1 MSNCPSKI
9 GMRSLARWTTTRRK
23 ERYECAFCSER
34 TSDDP
39 RWVRMSLHWERSVG
53 WQQIG
58 AHFACLQ
65 AALRPGFPLYDGL
78 G

>member
-1 MSNCPSKI
+1 MDDD
-9 GMRSLARWTTTRRK
+9 AEK
-23 ERYECAFCSER
+23 EHYECAFCSES

-39 RWVRMSLHWERSVG
+39 RWVRVSLHWERSVE

-78 G
+78 E

>member
-1 MSNCPSKI
+1 MDEEEE
-9 GMRSLARWTTTRRK
+9 R
-23 ERYECAFCSER
+23 ERYQCAFCGEG

-39 RWVRMSLHWERSVG
+39 RWVRMSLEWDHSAA

-65 AALRPGFPLYDGL
+65 AALQPGFPLHDGL
-78 G
+78 E